1 MKGGLGDKE
10 RLGHLLD
17 AIQSIE
23 NFCREVDEPTFRG
36 NYMLQLA
43 VVKLLEIIGEASGK
57 LSEELRKEYG
67 HIEWPLIIGS
77 RNILVHEYFAVNF
90 DIVWEAVQNDLP
102 KIESRNQKNIRTEV
116 HLNPRI
122 QTNEASFQCF
132 SFVNNNDR
140 SSFSKPIQRHR
151 FFYRTK

>member
-23 NFCREVDEPTFRG
+23 NFCAGVNESAFRS

-43 VVKLLEIIGEASGK
+43 VVKLLEIIGEASSK
-57 LSEELRKEYG
+57 LSVELREEYAYV
-67 HIEWPLIIGS
+67 EWPLIIGS

-102 KIESRNQKNIRTEV
+102 KLKIEIKKILEQKF
-116 HLNPRI
+116 
-122 QTNEASFQCF
+122 A
-132 SFVNNNDR
+132 
-140 SSFSKPIQRHR
+140 
-151 FFYRTK
+151 